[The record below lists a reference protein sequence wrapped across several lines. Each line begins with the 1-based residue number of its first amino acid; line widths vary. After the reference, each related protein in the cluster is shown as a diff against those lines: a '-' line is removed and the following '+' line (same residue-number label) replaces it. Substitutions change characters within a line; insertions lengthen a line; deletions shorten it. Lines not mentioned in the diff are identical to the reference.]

1 MSKVRWS
8 ALGLAVMSVVLLATP
23 ASAARV
29 VTKFNGKG
37 ATAIVTDCPA
47 NASPGTRCIA
57 FVAVASQVRIRED
70 GTVTKLPSLSLEKY
84 RVKIIQGG
92 FETVFLFGGFTDV
105 VKLQVA
111 DDLSHA
117 TASGTVPI
125 EQCDQQGCHI
135 TNFPV
140 SFELKATAPA
150 DFNRGRVVQKF
161 GNCKIIDRFNFRTRT
176 ADGSATVRGKTYPT
190 TPAVPSSIDRSTEK
204 VVFRNC
210 DA

>member
-1 MSKVRWS
+1 MSKVRWG
-8 ALGLAVMSVVLLATP
+8 ALGLAVMSVLLLATP
-23 ASAARV
+23 ASAAKV

-37 ATAIVTDCPA
+37 GTAIVSDCGTSPA
-47 NASPGTRCIA
+47 VGTKCIA

-92 FETVFLFGGFTDV
+92 FETVFVFGGFTDV

-117 TASGTVPI
+117 KASGNVPI
-125 EQCDQQGCHI
+125 EQCDSHGCKI

-140 SFELKATAPA
+140 SFELHANAPA
-150 DFNRGRVVQKF
+150 DFTKGRVVQKF
-161 GNCKIIDRFNFRTRT
+161 GHCKIIDRFIFRTRT
-176 ADGSATVRGKTYPT
+176 ADGSATIRGKTYPT
-190 TPAVPSSIDRSTEK
+190 TPAVPSSIDLSREK
-204 VVFRNC
+204 VVYKNC
-210 DA
+210 DV